1 MPQHPPCLSLR
12 QVRYAVGSARRP
24 TGVREILRGVDFTAR
39 RSEVTVLLGPNG
51 AGKTTALN
59 CAQGL
64 LRPSQGTVQ
73 LLGADPFHAG
83 AELRARVG
91 VMLQDGGLPQSV
103 PPRTLLRHVAKLHRD
118 PWPLEDLVSRL
129 DMASFMTTG
138 MRRLSGG
145 QRQRVALAASLIGR
159 PEVVFLDEPSAGL
172 DLQARQITFEL
183 INHLRR
189 LGLGIV
195 LTTHLLEEAQK
206 LADSVFILKDGEV
219 VRHGTVAELTAG
231 QSSTDAGEPDSE
243 HDVGPPTAGDDTLG
257 AAPRRLLF
265 ASPRTLTRDELR
277 KAPFPVDLDGSAD
290 NEPGARWT
298 VSGLRTPAD
307 LSRVTSWWER
317 IGLMPAEV
325 SFEARTLE
333 DVFWE
338 VSTS

>member
-1 MPQHPPCLSLR
+1 M
-12 QVRYAVGSARRP
+12 RYAVGSARQT

-39 RSEVTVLLGPNG
+39 RGEVTVLLGPNG
-51 AGKTTALN
+51 AGKTTTLN

-64 LRPSQGTVQ
+64 LRPSQGAVQ
-73 LLGADPFHAG
+73 LLGADPFRAG
-83 AELRARVG
+83 AGLRARVG

-103 PPRTLLRHVAKLHRD
+103 SPRTLLQHVARLHRD
-118 PWPLEDLVSRL
+118 PWPLEDLAARL
-129 DMASFMTTG
+129 DLSSFMSTG
-138 MRRLSGG
+138 VRRLSGG

-172 DLQARQITFEL
+172 DPQSRQMVFEL
-183 INHLRR
+183 IEHLRS

-219 VRHGTVAELTAG
+219 VRHGTVAELTASH
-231 QSSTDAGEPDSE
+231 QKTDDDGARSEAADSPAAQNGVPE
-243 HDVGPPTAGDDTLG
+243 SW
-257 AAPRRLLF
+257 AAPRRLIF

-277 KAPFPVDLDGSAD
+277 DAPLPVELDGSAD
-290 NEPGARWT
+290 NEPGARWA
-298 VSGLRTPAD
+298 VSGLSVPAD
-307 LSRVTSWWER
+307 LTRVTAWWER
-317 IGLMPAEV
+317 IDLMPSEV

-338 VSTS
+338 VSSS